1 VKVAEALDHPWSRV
15 LVATDV
21 GRLALLLRDVSQA
34 VTQFERAGQ
43 VARTFGMRHWR
54 PWFSAGLGLA
64 YAWAGRLDEAFPLFR
79 EATEETVASQFFFG
93 HAIRVAWEA
102 EAHLLAG
109 HIDEARRTAARA
121 LELAREHKERGHEAW
136 IFRLLG
142 EMAAYPGAFDVAQSR
157 ARYVEAL
164 ALATDLGMRP
174 LVAHCHLGLGQ
185 LYLRTGKREQARDHL
200 TSATTLYREMGMGF
214 WLEKAEAAAAG
225 GDL

>member
-1 VKVAEALDHPWSRV
+1 VG
-15 LVATDV
+15 TDV
-21 GRLALLLRDVSQA
+21 GRLALLLGDVSQA

-43 VARTFGMRHWR
+43 VARTFGLSHWR

-64 YAWAGRLDEAFPLFR
+64 YAWAGRLEEAFPLFR
-79 EATEETVASQFFFG
+79 EATEETAASQFFFG

-109 HIDEARRTAARA
+109 RIDEARRTAARG

-142 EMAAYPGAFDVAQSR
+142 EMAAYPGAFDAAESR

-164 ALATDLGMRP
+164 ALATELGMRP
-174 LVAHCHLGLGQ
+174 LVAHCHLGLGK
-185 LYLRTGKREQARDHL
+185 LYHRTGDRAKAQEHL
-200 TSATTLYREMGMGF
+200 TTARAMYREMDMGF
-214 WLEKAEAAAAG
+214 WLPQAETACAG
-225 GDL
+225 GDS